1 MLGVMKREKN
11 DQENRAV
18 YSRRSAMAAEE
29 RGGNLREFNK
39 TVDNRGKVN

>member
-1 MLGVMKREKN
+1 MLEIMKGKKN

-29 RGGNLREFNK
+29 RGEEI
-39 TVDNRGKVN
+39 